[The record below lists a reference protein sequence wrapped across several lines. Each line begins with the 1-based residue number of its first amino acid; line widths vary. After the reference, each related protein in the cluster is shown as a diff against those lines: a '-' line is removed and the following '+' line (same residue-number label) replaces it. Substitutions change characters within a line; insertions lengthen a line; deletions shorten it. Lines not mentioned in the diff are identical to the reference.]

1 MLNRIILSFA
11 LLMAAGFAQSSTSS
25 TTVPAD
31 FPKDIPVY
39 KGAEVA
45 SWNNK
50 PPIPMLV
57 LKAKS
62 SKSDILAFYKKELGA
77 KGWKI
82 DKAFSGSPDAFQ
94 ATLGTRMI
102 SFGTLAQ
109 GGITVIQIGLV
120 PIK

>member
-1 MLNRIILSFA
+1 MLNRIILFLT
-11 LLMAAGFAQSSTSS
+11 LLVTAGFAQSRSAS

-31 FPKDIPVY
+31 FPKDIPIY
-39 KGAEVA
+39 KGAEVS

-57 LKAKS
+57 LK
-62 SKSDILAFYKKELGA
+62 SKDSKPNILAFYKKELAA

-94 ATLGTRMI
+94 ATLGSRMI
-102 SFGTLAQ
+102 SFGTLTQ
-109 GGITVIQIGLV
+109 GGTTVIQIGLV
-120 PIK
+120 PGR